1 MNTSLSNT
9 VVVNGD
15 NYEVEIYLLRDPGD
29 KDGAVVPIGYNNIKY
44 LEITN
49 DLANLGYHGKV
60 AFVNYGDI
68 LEELGVLKASK
79 KIPLMYF
86 RFRSLAFSSNT
97 TYDDIYFTAALT
109 QGQDIK
115 EDEVTGL
122 TTYNFEELY
131 VFKLKTS
138 KLLRDDN
145 QSNNYNNASAE
156 KPGKG
161 TVSEA
166 LKILLRGNTTSFDP
180 FLTGSAVID
189 GELVDP
195 TISGEIIETGIPLED
210 EVNPNDI
217 ISLKSN
223 TLLYDA
229 IKQLSSYLCYKPQ
242 NSDGN
247 IITADWYDPGMIKLE
262 NSFTNK
268 PGNSKGSRKFVM
280 FPLLTTINKFFN
292 MLSTGR
298 WTQGETD
305 PAKKYF
311 DKFLTEKFN
320 LSQKS
325 QTQVGYSN
333 NTVTK
338 YELKRVDLTDV
349 LAGKWTGIH
358 VDQSIE
364 CGSTTIITLG
374 GMKRAFEQL
383 CTAPYVSN
391 LPLENDNIVQ
401 YSRPSIPTN
410 LAVSYGTN
418 SVFKSFIFDNV
429 LATFRVNGQPY
440 RKPNRFIAINTPLSD
455 GKINP
460 IKGKEKAEIEGFWYI
475 ISVNH
480 VFVDGN
486 YFNDFECVRIYQLGG
501 TASQP
506 GSVAPTPT
514 LSPSSG
520 EINGSNEA
528 TKPAAAPS
536 TSTPVLEGVY
546 DENAPSVL
554 PSLKEKNTA
563 IESDQ
568 PT

>member
-15 NYEVEIYLLRDPGD
+15 NYEVEIYLLRDPSD

-131 VFKLKTS
+131 VFKLKTN
-138 KLLRDDN
+138 KLLRKDN
-145 QSNNYNNASAE
+145 ESINYNNASAE

-166 LKILLRGNTTSFDP
+166 LKILLRGNTLD
-180 FLTGSAVID
+180 GSAVIN
-189 GELVDP
+189 GELIDP
-195 TISGEIIETGIPLED
+195 TISSEIIETGIPLED

-229 IKQLSSYLCYKPQ
+229 INQMSSYLSYKPQ
-242 NSDGN
+242 NSDGE
-247 IITADWYDPGMIKLE
+247 IISIDWYDPGMIKLE

-333 NTVTK
+333 NTITK

-349 LAGKWTGIH
+349 LAGKWTGIQL
-358 VDQSIE
+358 DQSIE
-364 CGSTTIITLG
+364 CGGTIIKTLG
-374 GMKRAFEQL
+374 GMKRGFELL
-383 CTAPYVSN
+383 CTAPYISN

-514 LSPSSG
+514 LSPTLAGNTNGPG
-520 EINGSNEA
+520 ETPLPVVAPDTSNPL
-528 TKPAAAPS
+528 PA
-536 TSTPVLEGVY
+536 GKY
-546 DENAPSVL
+546 DEGAPSVL
-554 PSLKEKNTA
+554 PSLEENNT
-563 IESDQ
+563 
-568 PT
+568 TT